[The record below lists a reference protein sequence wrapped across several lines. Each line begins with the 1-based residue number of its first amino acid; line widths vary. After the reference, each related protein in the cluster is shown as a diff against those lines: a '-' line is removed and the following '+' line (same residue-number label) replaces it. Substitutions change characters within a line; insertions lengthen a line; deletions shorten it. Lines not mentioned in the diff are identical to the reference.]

1 MKYAKLDENGV
12 VIQVQPY
19 TEKGFIKVDDTVH
32 CGMVQT
38 ADGFVVP
45 PLSTE
50 QLKEQATLI
59 WKQQRQ
65 MQVDNIVVTY
75 NDIEYQGDET
85 SQTRISRTIVG
96 LNALNVQTGTDNR
109 VPWTALDNSEHLLN
123 VTDLSTILL
132 FAGQE
137 QSRLWN
143 EGRP

>member
-50 QLKEQATLI
+50 QLKEQDIEAAQQYLRDTDFYMTLDKYATLDEDK
-59 WKQQRQ
+59 KQKLTRLRQ
-65 MQVDNIVVTY
+65 EARD
-75 NDIEYQGDET
+75 
-85 SQTRISRTIVG
+85 TINQ
-96 LNALNVQTGTDNR
+96 LKSNL
-109 VPWTALDNSEHLLN
+109 
-123 VTDLSTILL
+123 
-132 FAGQE
+132 
-137 QSRLWN
+137 
-143 EGRP
+143 

>member
-1 MKYAKLDENGV
+1 MFEIN
-12 VIQVQPY
+12 Q
-19 TEKGFIKVDDTVH
+19 EK
-32 CGMVQT
+32 
-38 ADGFVVP
+38 A
-45 PLSTE
+45 
-50 QLKEQATLI
+50 KEQATLI

-65 MQVDNIVVTY
+65 IKVDNIIVTY

-85 SQTRISRTIVG
+85 SQTRISRAIIG
-96 LNALNVQTGTDNR
+96 LNALNMQNGTDNR